1 MEMLPLLAGL
11 GLFMLGMKQLEESIA
26 ALAGVTFRRFV
37 RDHASTPLRG
47 IVVGT
52 SVTAVLQSSSLVSLL
67 VLAFVGAGILPLA
80 GAIGV
85 ILGAN
90 LGTTLTG
97 WLVATFG
104 FKLNLSTLALAMIG
118 VGGVGSVLLP
128 RGARLREFLALVV
141 GLGLL
146 LFGLDLMKQG
156 VESFAGQFDVSPFA
170 ELPMWAMALLGV
182 GVTAV
187 IQSSSA
193 AMMIALS
200 ALHGG
205 VLGLE
210 AAAAFAAGTG
220 VGTTVTAMIGAVGG
234 SPDKKRVAA
243 AHVGFNLFKAALA
256 LLLLKPLLAALA
268 LLPALA
274 DPLLRLVAFH
284 TGFNV
289 IGILLA
295 WPFIPRAASFLQ
307 GRFRSAEQLV
317 NRYLHG
323 AGAEV
328 PEASV
333 EAVEKETRRG
343 LCMAIG
349 LNRYALRLHPPDRSP
364 WLDVDAGD
372 PAEGRRSYGDR
383 YERLK
388 RLEGEVAEYVH
399 DLETRELSSHLL
411 RRLNAQLQALRDAVI
426 SAKSIKDIRAN
437 LVELRMAL
445 REPTDRWIERFE
457 RQSEQFYQRLD
468 ELRPGQSDSSTI
480 ELISR
485 LRSEIRDTR
494 DHVLTDLYRSAGQ
507 RQLDELEFSTLL
519 NVNRELHS
527 SGKALLRALNAH
539 LLEPASLPAVEA
551 AAG

>member
-26 ALAGVTFRRFV
+26 ALTGVTFRRFV

-47 IVVGT
+47 IAVGT
-52 SVTAVLQSSSLVSLL
+52 SATAVLQSSSLVSLL

-97 WLVATFG
+97 WLVATLG

-170 ELPMWAMALLGV
+170 DLPIWAMALLGV

-256 LLLLKPLLAALA
+256 LLLL
-268 LLPALA
+268 
-274 DPLLRLVAFH
+274 
-284 TGFNV
+284 
-289 IGILLA
+289 
-295 WPFIPRAASFLQ
+295 
-307 GRFRSAEQLV
+307 
-317 NRYLHG
+317 
-323 AGAEV
+323 
-328 PEASV
+328 
-333 EAVEKETRRG
+333 
-343 LCMAIG
+343 
-349 LNRYALRLHPPDRSP
+349 
-364 WLDVDAGD
+364 
-372 PAEGRRSYGDR
+372 
-383 YERLK
+383 
-388 RLEGEVAEYVH
+388 
-399 DLETRELSSHLL
+399 
-411 RRLNAQLQALRDAVI
+411 
-426 SAKSIKDIRAN
+426 
-437 LVELRMAL
+437 
-445 REPTDRWIERFE
+445 
-457 RQSEQFYQRLD
+457 
-468 ELRPGQSDSSTI
+468 
-480 ELISR
+480 
-485 LRSEIRDTR
+485 
-494 DHVLTDLYRSAGQ
+494 
-507 RQLDELEFSTLL
+507 
-519 NVNRELHS
+519 
-527 SGKALLRALNAH
+527 
-539 LLEPASLPAVEA
+539 
-551 AAG
+551 

>member
-1 MEMLPLLAGL
+1 MDLLPLLAGL
-11 GLFMLGMKQLEESIA
+11 GLFMLGMKQLEEAIA

-37 RDHASTPLRG
+37 RDHASTPMRG
-47 IVVGT
+47 VAVGT
-52 SVTAVLQSSSLVSLL
+52 AATAVLQSSSLVSLL

-90 LGTTLTG
+90 LGTTATG
-97 WLVATFG
+97 WLVATLG
-104 FKLNLSTLALAMIG
+104 FKLNLSTLALAL
-118 VGGVGSVLLP
+118 VGAGGIGSVLLP
-128 RGARLREFLALVV
+128 RGGRLRESSALVV

-146 LFGLDLMKQG
+146 LLGLDMMKQG
-156 VESFAGQFDVSPFA
+156 VESFAAQFDVSPFA
-170 ELPMWAMALLGV
+170 HLPLWAMALLGI

-243 AHVGFNLFKAALA
+243 AHVAFNLFKAGLA
-256 LLLLKPLLAALA
+256 LLLLEPLLAVLA
-268 LLPALA
+268 LLPALQ
-274 DPLLRLVAFH
+274 DPLLRLAAFH
-284 TGFNV
+284 TSYNV
-289 IGILLA
+289 IGIVLV
-295 WPFIPRAASFLQ
+295 WPLIRGTAAFLQ
-307 GRFRSAEQLV
+307 RRFRGAHQSV
-317 NRYLHG
+317 NHYLHG
-323 AGAEV
+323 TGAEV
-328 PEASV
+328 PEAAV
-333 EAVEKETRRG
+333 EAVEKEARRG

-349 LNRYALRLHPPDRSP
+349 LNRYALRLHPPERSP
-364 WLDVDAGD
+364 WLDVDTRD
-372 PAEGRRSYGDR
+372 PADGRRSYGDR

-388 RLEGEVAEYVH
+388 RLEGELAEYVFE
-399 DLETRELSSHLL
+399 LETHELDGDLL

-437 LVELRMAL
+437 LVDLRMAL
-445 REPTDRWIERFE
+445 REPTDRWLQRFE
-457 RQSEQFYQRLD
+457 QQAEQFYQRLD
-468 ELRPGQSDSSTI
+468 GLQPSHSASSTI

-485 LRSEIRDTR
+485 LRNEIRETR
-494 DHVLTDLYRSAGQ
+494 DQVLAELYRSAGQ
-507 RQLDELEFSTLL
+507 HQLDELEFSTLL

-527 SGKALLRALNAH
+527 SAKALLRALNAH
-539 LLEPASLPAVEA
+539 LLEPESLGAVEA
-551 AAG
+551 ASG